1 MKTTTHPSLQS
12 QLTVLVLSAVMV
24 IWLLTSFLAWQDAS
38 HEVDEILDS
47 HLAQAA
53 SLLVVQQATE
63 MGENEHQ
70 VDAPLLHHYAPKVLF
85 QVFHEGQLSMRSANA
100 PSKPLHELK
109 GLQNGFSTI
118 QLDNVSWRVFAAYG
132 NENDVQVFVAEKIE
146 TRAAIL
152 KAVVRSMSLPLLLA
166 LPLLGIA
173 VWWAI
178 RRGIRP
184 LNNLGKLLAKR
195 QAGSLDEIY
204 IEAST
209 SEMQPMIASL
219 NDLLKRTANLLES
232 EQRFTADAAHEL
244 RTPIAAIRMQA
255 QVALAEL
262 NQEQQKRALINTLAG
277 CDRATHLV
285 EQLLTLARLES
296 AEQTQKESIDLGALV
311 RSVMGEIAIK
321 ALSKNQNLVFEL
333 DEAAPATQ
341 ARILGNP
348 ILLAILL
355 RNLID
360 NAIRYSPD
368 SAKIIVHQQVQDK
381 QNLLLIEDSGPG
393 LSDAEMQ
400 RLGERFF
407 RVIGNQAS
415 GSGLGW
421 SIIRRIAQAHQI
433 EIAIEKSSKLGGL
446 SISLKFVAS
455 E

>member
-1 MKTTTHPSLQS
+1 MKHPSLQS

>member
-1 MKTTTHPSLQS
+1 LKTTTHPSLQS